1 MKLGLMQP
9 YFFPYIGYYQLIHAV
24 DTFIIYDTVNYIKTS
39 WIKRNR
45 YLLNGSSKFFT
56 LSIKNASSNKLIIDT
71 YIADEDLLHSKDK
84 IAKTIRM
91 AYSKAPYFDEVFP
104 FLNSLIQYEEDNISN
119 YNTHILLETCNYLN
133 IDTEILQGSKVLTHS
148 TSTGQDRVIEIC
160 KSFNADHYINPIG
173 GVELYENE
181 AFTNYGISLLFLKTD
196 DDLEY
201 NQWGDLF
208 IPNLSI
214 IDVLMF
220 NSKWEIAHL
229 LEKYCLIN

>member
-1 MKLGLMQP
+1 
-9 YFFPYIGYYQLIHAV
+9 
-24 DTFIIYDTVNYIKTS
+24 
-39 WIKRNR
+39 
-45 YLLNGSSKFFT
+45 
-56 LSIKNASSNKLIIDT
+56 
-71 YIADEDLLHSKDK
+71 
-84 IAKTIRM
+84 M

-104 FLNSLIQYEEDNISN
+104 FLNSLIQFEEDNISN